1 MDSEV
6 QRKLSEL
13 EEKSYGVF
21 LDFMTRIAKFD
32 ELVEVGKQFLIG
44 FHREVEMF
52 RRPQLHKTSEM
63 VDDIIKAN
71 CTNRMKSYVEA
82 GCKHP
87 NQNMQNI
94 IKLRSCEQGF
104 QEHLLK
110 VKVLLD
116 ELERLKEDAIG
127 LARMTNQSASLF
139 LDKYSCESMGDQV
152 TSFEEE
158 IEPVHLQEKS
168 MSYVTMMAIIYG
180 MLNLDYA
187 MQENIIQSINLS
199 TSSPQLESYCLMW
212 DLRPYI
218 NDNVMRL
225 AWKYIP

>member
-1 MDSEV
+1 MMDSEV
-6 QRKLSEL
+6 ERTLSEL
-13 EEKSYGVF
+13 EEKTYGIF
-21 LDFMTRIAKFD
+21 LDFMTRIAKVD

-63 VDDIIKAN
+63 VDGIIKAN

-87 NQNMQNI
+87 NQNIQNI
-94 IKLRSCEQGF
+94 IKF
-104 QEHLLK
+104 
-110 VKVLLD
+110 KVLLD

-127 LARMTNQSASLF
+127 LAWMTNQSASLF
-139 LDKYSCESMGDQV
+139 LDKYSCESIRDQV
-152 TSFEEE
+152 TFLEEE
-158 IEPVHLQEKS
+158 IEPLHLQEKS
-168 MSYVTMMAIIYG
+168 MSYVTMMAVIYG
-180 MLNLDYA
+180 MLNLDHA

-199 TSSPQLESYCLMW
+199 TSSAQLESYCLMW
-212 DLRPYI
+212 DVRPYI

-225 AWKYIP
+225 AWKYVP

>member
-94 IKLRSCEQGF
+94 IKF
-104 QEHLLK
+104 
-110 VKVLLD
+110 KVLLD